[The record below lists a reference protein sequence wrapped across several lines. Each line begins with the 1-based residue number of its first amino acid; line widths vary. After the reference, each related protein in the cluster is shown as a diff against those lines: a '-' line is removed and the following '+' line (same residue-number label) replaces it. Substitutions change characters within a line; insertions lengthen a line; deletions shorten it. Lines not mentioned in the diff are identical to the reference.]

1 MSDYGVVLFATSSSA
16 MRAEAI
22 LVRSSL
28 AAKLI
33 PTPRQLSSDCGV
45 ALRIDWN
52 QNDRVSELLTKA
64 GVKVAGMHRLPEGKA

>member
-1 MSDYGVVLFATSSSA
+1 MTDYGVVLFATSSSA

-22 LVRSSL
+22 LVRSAL

-45 ALRIDWN
+45 ALRIDWT
-52 QNDRVSELLTKA
+52 QNHRVSDLLTKA
-64 GVKVAGMHRLPEGKA
+64 GVEISGIHRLPKGKA

>member
-22 LVRSSL
+22 LVRSAL

-45 ALRIDWN
+45 ALRIEWN

-64 GVKVAGMHRLPEGKA
+64 GVEVAGMHRLPGGKA

>member
-22 LVRSSL
+22 LVRSAL

-45 ALRIDWN
+45 ALRIDWS

-64 GVKVAGMHRLPEGKA
+64 GVEVSGVHRLPERKA